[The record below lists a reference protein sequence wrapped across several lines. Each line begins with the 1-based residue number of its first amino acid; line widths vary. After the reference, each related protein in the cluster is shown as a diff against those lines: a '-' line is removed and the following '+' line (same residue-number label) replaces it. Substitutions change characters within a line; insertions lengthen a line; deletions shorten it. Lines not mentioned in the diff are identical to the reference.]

1 MSQPIR
7 PPSFKEQVFF
17 RKLRTRVDG
26 NAKLEFGLTQIKG
39 VGKRFAQAVVRT
51 ANIDPDTRIGAL
63 SEKEVSQL
71 EDVVINPVENGMP
84 EFLVN
89 RRKDLKSGKDR
100 HVLGN
105 QLEITVKRDIDRMK
119 KIKSY
124 KGIRHQLGLKV
135 RGQRTKSTG
144 RHGLVIGVQRK
155 KIKAQMAK
163 KRKKEKKEAE
173 K

>member
-1 MSQPIR
+1 
-7 PPSFKEQVFF
+7 
-17 RKLRTRVDG
+17 VDG
-26 NAKLEFGLTQIKG
+26 NAKVEYGLTQVKG

-51 ANIDPDTRIGAL
+51 ANINPETRVGAL
-63 SEKEVSQL
+63 SEKEVTQL
-71 EDVVINPVENGMP
+71 EDVIINPIENGIP

-105 QLEITVKRDIDRMK
+105 ELEITVKRDIDRMK

-124 KGIRHQLGLKV
+124 KGVRHQLGLKV

-155 KIKAQMAK
+155 KIRAKMEK
-163 KRKKEKKEAE
+163 KRKKEKKEAN